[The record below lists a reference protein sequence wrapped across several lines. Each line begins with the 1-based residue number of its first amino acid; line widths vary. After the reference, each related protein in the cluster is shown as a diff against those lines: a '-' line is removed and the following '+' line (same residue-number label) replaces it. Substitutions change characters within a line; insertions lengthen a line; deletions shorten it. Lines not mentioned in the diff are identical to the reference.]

1 MKKFP
6 GLFACLF
13 LASGQVSAAD
23 EFQKVKCG
31 ADIPKAIIG
40 QRSSNATVVA
50 TEKKYGALGLKH
62 LGADEI
68 SDNLSSI
75 NWLICGSEFIML
87 VDRHN
92 IVGDVMLFP
101 AHSRQSPAFT
111 GLCKLKGKDMP
122 DIIVAILDG
131 TKAGEKDKDP
141 LPVVTA
147 WKIDQ
152 QHAKF
157 VKIASEGMLCPRS
170 GIYTVDGG
178 L

>member
-1 MKKFP
+1 VKTFP
-6 GLFACLF
+6 CLLALLYF
-13 LASGQVSAAD
+13 ASGQVSSAD

-31 ADIPKAIIG
+31 ADIPRAMIG

-68 SDNLSSI
+68 SDHMSSI
-75 NWLICGSEFIML
+75 NWLICGAEFIAL
-87 VDRHN
+87 VDRRN
-92 IVGDVMLFP
+92 LVGDVMPVP
-101 AHSRQSPAFT
+101 AHSRQSPAFS
-111 GLCKLKGKDMP
+111 GMCQLKGKDLR
-122 DIIVAILDG
+122 DVVFAILDG
-131 TKAGEKDKDP
+131 TKAGEKDRDP

-157 VKIASEGMLCPRS
+157 VWMPGEGLLCPRS